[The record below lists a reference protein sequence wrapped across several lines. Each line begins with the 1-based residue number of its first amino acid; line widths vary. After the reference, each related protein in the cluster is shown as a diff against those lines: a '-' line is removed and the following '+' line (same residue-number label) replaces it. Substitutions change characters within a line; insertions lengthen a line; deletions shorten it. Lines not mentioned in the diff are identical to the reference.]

1 MILSGYDI
9 EKLILHGYIKN
20 ARQEAI
26 NGASLD
32 LHLDGIFYVDDP
44 DAPDNLRKIEK
55 AVQLAPGQFCL
66 AATKEIFN
74 LPENIAAE
82 VKLRSSWARRG
93 LNHLLAGWCDPGW
106 YGSALT
112 LEFHNIRR
120 SLSISLQEND
130 SPIQMVFFCLRTP
143 AGKYSY
149 KYKGRYNKDGPGP
162 QPAK

>member
-1 MILSGYDI
+1 MLLSGYDI
-9 EKLILHGYIKN
+9 EKLILHSHIKN
-20 ARQEAI
+20 ARSEAI

-44 DAPDNLRKIEK
+44 DASDGFRKVEK
-55 AVQLAPGQFCL
+55 SVQLAPGQFCL
-66 AATKEIFN
+66 AATQEIFN

-112 LEFHNIRR
+112 LEFHNVRPF
-120 SLSISLQEND
+120 SITLQKDD
-130 SPIQMVFFCLRTP
+130 SPVQMVFFSLSTP

-149 KYKGRYNKDGPGP
+149 RNKGRYNNDGPGP
-162 QPAK
+162 QISK